1 MPAKLFFLLENGSSK
16 FLLHLSFISYIDI
29 YLICC
34 MSKVGEE
41 AFLSILAKRE
51 ELNGKPLLFF
61 STNLLPA
68 PSQALIPM
76 EIH

>member
-1 MPAKLFFLLENGSSK
+1 
-16 FLLHLSFISYIDI
+16 
-29 YLICC
+29 

-41 AFLSILAKRE
+41 AFLSILANRE

-76 EIH
+76 EID